1 MGIRSV
7 ALDRHG
13 EQYTKAIEGQVAAH
27 TVLEEA
33 ARQWRV
39 SLSENPHGYKS
50 IKQGW
55 ASGPACSIVLLSRPA
70 LYKRLDLFSYDGP
83 GFFVF
88 YQRSVQG
95 VVECISDVFHISDE
109 ESGQRRP
116 RIFHV
121 REKDS
126 EIQFRSQLLVER
138 HSGTPDGSETFVF
151 GGDLVAS
158 RRGQKLDKP
167 PGFFRARSV
176 SPHTEAVVRRIGF
189 ATVHTDGRRGE
200 IPTETAGD
208 RAIKLIED

>member
-27 TVLEEA
+27 TVVEEA

-88 YQRSVQG
+88 LSAL
-95 VVECISDVFHISDE
+95 C
-109 ESGQRRP
+109 
-116 RIFHV
+116 
-121 REKDS
+121 
-126 EIQFRSQLLVER
+126 
-138 HSGTPDGSETFVF
+138 
-151 GGDLVAS
+151 
-158 RRGQKLDKP
+158 
-167 PGFFRARSV
+167 PGRC
-176 SPHTEAVVRRIGF
+176 
-189 ATVHTDGRRGE
+189 
-200 IPTETAGD
+200 
-208 RAIKLIED
+208 